1 MVGARRP
8 RSSRRGIG
16 MLGTFVTRS
25 AATAV
30 LAVSAGFAGAQG
42 SAGGLDARLDALEAQ
57 VVAAED
63 VSALKRLQREYG
75 YYVDKGMWE
84 DVADLYSA
92 DAVANYPAGT
102 YVGRE
107 SIRKHLYMNVGGGQ
121 VGENGLPDNRI
132 YDHLNIQPVVHLDPG
147 GKTAKGRW
155 RAFAMFGGFGGGA
168 TWAEGAYEMTYA
180 KENGV
185 WKIKTLDYHSG
196 FGAPYSTGWAPPA
209 PPAAGAT
216 AGPAGG
222 SPSAPRAPRNLAYP
236 PDKPRDEPCAGFPAA
251 CPPTMH
257 YTNLGTTD
265 AGHIWTTV
273 DLPPRAGKRA
283 DARERAADLARRA
296 QRLDD
301 EQAIENLQKVYGYYV
316 DRRMWDEVADLFAD
330 NGTIEL
336 AQMGVYVGKPRVRQF
351 LNLLGP
357 QGIKDGELNDHV
369 QLQVVVDVAPDG
381 RTAKS
386 RSRELDMLGTVGAK
400 GYWSEGVFE
409 NTWVKD
415 GTVWKLKDL
424 RYFPTFIS
432 DYDLGWAKDAQP
444 APTVSKDLPPDR
456 PPTSVYAIYPKA
468 HIPPYHYD
476 NPVSGL
482 APRYPEA
489 RGRPSEAAIKA
500 IRAPVD
506 ASKAARAPRP
516 STKDVEVLVAQTESE
531 IGRVKDFYE
540 IDNLISGYGY
550 YLDKNLWTDLA
561 NLFSEHGTIEL
572 AQRGVYIGRERVR
585 AALFNVFGKE
595 GPQENRLGNHI
606 QWQAV
611 IHVAPDGQS
620 AKARSRMMQQL
631 AFGPRPSMG
640 ASLYENEFVKEK
652 GVWKYSVDH
661 TYNTWGASYEG
672 GWVKQTGRGGVPGP
686 SKTYPPDTPPSFQ
699 FQMFP
704 TVYEIPFHY
713 AHPVTG
719 KPPKIT
725 PVHVYREPTVAP
737 VSATG
742 GAGAAGGAPAL
753 GAMPPEIA
761 AQLREIGAKI
771 ETQKTLEIYAP
782 LQPKEPYAWLDVARD
797 QRYGPAER
805 NVLDVFAAPKASP
818 DRARLKPVVLFV
830 HGGGFARGAKHTDG
844 TPFYD
849 NIGVW
854 AVAYGLVGVTMNYRL
869 APESTWP
876 SGIEDVGAA
885 VKWLQANAAQY
896 GGDPKK
902 IFLWGHSAGAAH
914 VGDYLADAA
923 TKGRDA
929 GVAGAILTSGFYD
942 LGKEVSVWK
951 IYYGDDVS
959 KYAERSSLPGL
970 VKSTTPLL
978 VTDAELDPDMFQIE
992 SNKLAAARAA
1002 AGKPV
1007 QRVHLAGHSHISETY
1022 AIGTSDRALS
1032 APVLDFVRER

>member
-1 MVGARRP
+1 MARRIVPAARLGALAVGAALVAP
-8 RSSRRGIG
+8 LAGSQE
-16 MLGTFVTRS
+16 TRS
-25 AATAV
+25 
-30 LAVSAGFAGAQG
+30 LAE
-42 SAGGLDARLDALEAQ
+42 RLDSLEAQ
-57 VVAAED
+57 VIAAED
-63 VSALKRLQREYG
+63 ISALKRLQREYG

-84 DVADLYSA
+84 DVADLYAA

-102 YVGRE
+102 YIGHD

-132 YDHLNIQPVVHLDPG
+132 YDHLNIQPVVHLDPS

-209 PPAAGAT
+209 PAAAPGSAP
-216 AGPAGG
+216 PAGG
-222 SPSAPRAPRNLAYP
+222 FRNLAYP
-236 PDKPRDEPCAGFPAA
+236 PDRPRNEPCAGFPAA

-257 YTNLGTTD
+257 YTNLGSTD

-273 DLPPRAGKRA
+273 DVPKAAGKRA
-283 DARERAADLARRA
+283 DSRERAADLARRA

-301 EQAIENLQKVYGYYV
+301 EQAIENLQKIYGYYV
-316 DRRMWDEVADLFAD
+316 DRRMWDEVADLFAA
-330 NGTIEL
+330 NGTIEM
-336 AQMGVYVGKPRVRQF
+336 AQMGVYVGKARVRQF
-351 LNLLGP
+351 LDLLGP
-357 QGIKDGELNDHV
+357 AGIKDGELNDHV

-400 GYWSEGVFE
+400 GYWSEGVYE

-415 GTVWKLKDL
+415 DGVWKLKDL

-444 APTVSKDLPPDR
+444 VPTASKSLPPDR
-456 PPTSVYAIYPKA
+456 PPTSVYAIYPKE

-476 NPVSGL
+476 NPVSAL

-489 RGRPSEAAIKA
+489 RGRPTDAAIKA

-506 ASKAARAPRP
+506 ASKAARGSRVQP
-516 STKDVEVLVAQTESE
+516 KDVDAVVAQSE
-531 IGRVKDFYE
+531 QQIGRVKDFYE
-540 IDNLISGYGY
+540 IDNLIDGYGY

-611 IHVAPDGQS
+611 IHVAPDGKS

-640 ASLYENEFVKEK
+640 ASLYENEFVKEN
-652 GVWKYSVDH
+652 GVWKYSIDH

-686 SKTYPPDTPPSFQ
+686 SKTYPPDTPPSFV

-725 PVHVYREPTVAP
+725 PVHVYSPPPAGAQV

-742 GAGAAGGAPAL
+742 NGGQAPASAPL
-753 GAMPPEIA
+753 GVMPPEIA

-782 LQPKEPYAWLDVARD
+782 LQPKEPYAWLEVARD
-797 QRYGPAER
+797 ERYGAAER

-818 DRARLKPVVLFV
+818 DRARPKPIVLFV
-830 HGGGFARGAKHTDG
+830 HGGGFARGSKHTEG

-854 AVAYGLVGVTMNYRL
+854 AVAYGLVGATMNYRL
-869 APESTWP
+869 APDSTWP

-885 VKWLQANAAQY
+885 VKWLQANAARY
-896 GGDPKK
+896 GGDPKR

-942 LGKEVSVWK
+942 LGKEVSAWK
-951 IYYGDDVS
+951 VYYGEDVS

-970 VKSTTPLL
+970 VKSTVPLL
-978 VTDAELDPDMFQIE
+978 VTDAELDPDMFQTE
-992 SNKLAAARAA
+992 SNKLASARAA
-1002 AGKPV
+1002 AGKAV
-1007 QRVHLAGHSHISETY
+1007 QRVHLDGHSHISETY
-1022 AIGTSDRALS
+1022 AVGTADRTLS
-1032 APVLDFVRER
+1032 APVLDFVRTVSAKSGT